1 MSNTIYLIPT
11 VLAPDTAAQVLPS
24 EVIEAIKTLDIFFVE
39 NIKTARRFISSLKLG
54 KIIDE
59 LTFITLDKKTPF
71 EEAYNQVIEL
81 KGDAGIIS
89 EAGCPGI
96 ADPGALVVE
105 IAHQLNLKVVPLVGP
120 SSILMTLMAS
130 GFNGQSFAFN
140 GYLPIDKKDRN
151 NRIKELERL
160 AFTTGQ
166 TQLFMETPFRN
177 ESLFKAILEQC
188 NPSTKLTV
196 SIDLTAPT
204 AISKTHSIQKWRELG
219 VPQMHKIPAM
229 FGFGK

>member
-1 MSNTIYLIPT
+1 MSKNIYLIPT
-11 VLAPDTAAQVLPS
+11 VLAPDTAAQVLPQ
-24 EVIEAIKTLDIFFVE
+24 EVIETIKHLDIFFVE

-54 KIIDE
+54 KVIDE
-59 LTFITLDKKTPF
+59 LTFIILDKKTPF
-71 EEAYNQVIEL
+71 EEAYNQVL
-81 KGDAGIIS
+81 GLNGDAGIIS

-105 IAHQLNLKVVPLVGP
+105 IAHQLNLKVIPLVGP
-120 SSILMTLMAS
+120 SSILLTLMAS

-140 GYLPIDKKDRN
+140 GYLPIDKKERN
-151 NRIKELERL
+151 QRIKELERL

-204 AISKTHSIQKWRELG
+204 AVSKTYSIQKWRELG

>member
-59 LTFITLDKKTPF
+59 LTFIILDKKTPF